1 MIDLTVIDINFCGL
15 VCLNAFKG
23 NVLILGSNAF
33 IHTVILYSAIVFGL
47 SMNLSGVLKIV

>member
-1 MIDLTVIDINFCGL
+1 MIDLTVMDINFHGL
-15 VCLNAFKG
+15 VSQCLQRKCTDSW
-23 NVLILGSNAF
+23 LNAF